1 MVSQNPKSYTVS
13 DGDLVLNL
21 QEAEE
26 GGYIV
31 TSPLDPQL
39 VTEAETIS
47 EAFKMARDAM
57 ESLNDSRAKLFEQLK
72 ASEGGA
78 A

>member
-1 MVSQNPKSYTVS
+1 MAIQNPKSYTVS
-13 DGDLVLNL
+13 DGDLVFNL

-47 EAFKMARDAM
+47 EAIAMARDAM
-57 ESLNDSRAKLFEQLK
+57 ESLNDSRAKL
-72 ASEGGA
+72 
-78 A
+78 

>member
-1 MVSQNPKSYTVS
+1 MVSQNATSYTVS
-13 DGDLVLNL
+13 DGDLVLLL
-21 QEAEE
+21 QEAEK
-26 GGYIV
+26 GGYVV

-47 EAFKMARDAM
+47 QAFAMARDAM
-57 ESLNDSRAKLFEQLK
+57 ESLQESRAKLFEQLK
-72 ASEGGA
+72 AAGGGA